1 MRIIL
6 LAALLVP
13 IISFGQQKS
22 TVSGYIKDKSNGEE
36 LIGVTVYVNE
46 LQTGTVTNVYGFYS
60 LTLNPGT
67 YHLQFSY
74 IGFTTQIKE
83 ITLTSNV
90 ELNMN
95 LAPEVMEMEEIVVTA
110 ERDDA
115 NVTSLQMSKREI
127 NIDQVRKLPAVMGE
141 VDIIKNVQMQPG
153 VISAGEGTSSYF
165 VRGGSADQN
174 LILIDEAPIYDPSHL
189 FGLFSVFNADVIKES
204 ELYRGGIPS
213 RFGGRLSSIL
223 EVRTKDGNN
232 QHVAGSGGI
241 GSLASRLMVE
251 GPLRKDKSSF
261 IVSGRRSYADL
272 FLKAAGKNNTVSFY
286 DINTKLNWK
295 PDNKNRYYLAFY
307 AGRDEFNLDQNLGF
321 GWGNATGTFRWN
333 HLFSDRLFSNTTLI
347 ASNFDY
353 KLDFDDPLQGFVW
366 KSRVQ
371 QFSINND
378 LTYFITP
385 ENELSFGYQIS
396 YRRFQPGVISPNSQ
410 NSIYETVRMD
420 KQFALDHALYIDN
433 QQKLSDKI
441 NISYGARLSIFQNIG
456 KADIAVYADPTDNV
470 TITRIDTLHYG
481 SFENIKTYINVEPRF
496 SLRYA
501 VNDKSSI
508 KASYN
513 RMVQNTHLIT
523 NGTIPVPFNTWNPSG
538 YYLKPQIADQVALGY
553 FRNLNDHNIELSAEA
568 FYKEL
573 QDVTEFADN
582 ANVFFNK
589 DLAVEF
595 RQGQSTAYGIEFLA
609 EKTEG
614 KFTGFASYTLSK
626 VTRTVPGVNQGKAYL
641 ANYDRRHVFNAAATY
656 EFSSKWTFG
665 ATFTYSSG
673 RPITVPSG
681 RYEFEDYNVD
691 MITERNAYK
700 LAPIH
705 RLDLS
710 ATLTPQKHKER
721 KWHGQWVFSLY
732 NVYNRQNP
740 FTLYTRT
747 MQDEDGNIVGD
758 GSQKEARM
766 VYLFPVIPSVTYN
779 FKF

>member
-1 MRIIL
+1 MRIFL
-6 LAALLVP
+6 LSALLVP

-60 LTLNPGT
+60 LTLSPGT

-74 IGFTTQIKE
+74 IGFTTQVRE
-83 ITLTSNV
+83 ITLTNNV

-241 GSLASRLMVE
+241 GSLASRLMIE

-286 DINTKLNWK
+286 DINTKMNWK

-307 AGRDEFNLDQNLGF
+307 AGRDEFKLDQNLGF

-333 HLFSDRLFSNTTLI
+333 HLFTDRLFSNTTFI

-385 ENELSFGYQIS
+385 ENELSFGYQLS
-396 YRRFQPGVISPNSQ
+396 YRRFQPGVISPNSE

-420 KQFALDHALYIDN
+420 RQFALDHALYIDN
-433 QQKLSDKI
+433 QQKLSDKV

-501 VNDKSSI
+501 VNDRSSI
-508 KASYN
+508 KTSYN

-553 FRNLNDHNIELSAEA
+553 FRNLSDHNIELSAEA

-595 RQGQSTAYGIEFLA
+595 RQGKSTAYGIEFLA

-626 VTRTVPGVNQGKAYL
+626 VTRTVPGVNQGRAYL

-656 EFSSKWTFG
+656 EFSRKWTFG

-673 RPITVPSG
+673 RPITIPSG

-710 ATLTPQKHKER
+710 ATLTPQKNKDR